1 MIIYISIIIKFN
13 KKKMYR
19 FRRGK
24 KEEGNKEK
32 SEKNTNP
39 EEIRDDNNNN
49 PESEQSNNL
58 KFNPNQNISFTK
70 DIKSAKDTDDD
81 KLKNYSSMSGGNI
94 HKAKSRQIEESKE
107 SSDFNINK
115 KLRNTMTGLDNSKM
129 RYESGLIDMILKV
142 ERDNVNHYL
151 RGELAEMYN
160 DINRD
165 NYTFKNDVFLA
176 NVDHFEKKTGTLD
189 KRNIIPYNCSEDISF
204 KLDSYPKTNEII
216 DKFTEKIKHF
226 Q

>member
-1 MIIYISIIIKFN
+1 
-13 KKKMYR
+13 MYR

-24 KEEGNKEK
+24 KEEGNREK
-32 SEKNTNP
+32 SEINTNL
-39 EEIRDDNNNN
+39 EEIRDVNNNN

-58 KFNPNQNISFTK
+58 EFNPNQNISFTK
-70 DIKSAKDTDDD
+70 DIESAKDTDD
-81 KLKNYSSMSGGNI
+81 KLKSYNSMSGGNI

-115 KLRNTMTGLDNSKM
+115 KLRNTMTGLDNNKM
-129 RYESGLIDMILKV
+129 KYESGLIDMILKV
-142 ERDNVNHYL
+142 ERDNVNNYL
-151 RGELAEMYN
+151 RGELAEIYN
-160 DINRD
+160 DISRD

-176 NVDHFEKKTGTLD
+176 NIDNFEKKTGTLD

-204 KLDSYPKTNEII
+204 KLNSFPKTNEII
-216 DKFTEKIKHF
+216 EKFTEKIKHF